1 MNIIDV
7 GLNYGN
13 MSLGNIPKALIVH
26 HIEAEGSN
34 WTVQAIHNMHRNE
47 NGWAAIGYHYYI
59 RLDGSVYRGRPDNA
73 IGAHCQGANTNT
85 LGIAF
90 EGDYDKRTVM
100 PDAQYNAWC
109 ELSDYLN
116 YIYGTMPTYGHRE
129 RGSSECPGQY
139 FPLDKVKNC
148 VKIQSVTGIWKL
160 NSTGW
165 WFKYSDGTWPTGWA
179 KLPVS
184 NNSSTLGWFY
194 FNDKGYMETQWII
207 PDGNWYYL
215 DDDGRARQNEWAYD
229 KKLCNWYYFDDNCVM
244 LQSKWLKWDNE
255 WYYFDNSGAMKTGWI
270 KDNGKDYLL
279 YSSGAMAHDCTI
291 YGYNIDGHG
300 VATKI

>member
-90 EGDYDKRTVM
+90 EGDYDKRTEM
-100 PDAQYNAWC
+100 PDSQYTAWC
-109 ELSDYLN
+109 ELKAHLLN
-116 YIYGTMPTYGHRE
+116 KYGNIPVYGHRE
-129 RGSSECPGQY
+129 KGSSECPGRY
-139 FPLDKVKNC
+139 FPLDKIKQGVVKTGKW
-148 VKIQSVTGIWKL
+148 VQDSV
-160 NSTGW
+160 GW
-165 WFKYSDGTWPTGWA
+165 WYKHTDGSYTKCDW
-179 KLPVS
+179 
-184 NNSSTLGWFY
+184 
-194 FNDKGYMETQWII
+194 EQI
-207 PDGNWYYL
+207 DG
-215 DDDGRARQNEWAYD
+215 
-229 KKLCNWYYFDDNCVM
+229 KWYYFDYKGYMC
-244 LQSKWLKWDNE
+244 
-255 WYYFDNSGAMKTGWI
+255 TGWI
-270 KDNGKDYLL
+270 QVKGKEYLL
-279 YSSGAMAHDCTI
+279 YSDGSMAHDCEL
-291 YGYNIDGHG
+291 YGYRFDSNG
-300 VATKI
+300 VATKIE